1 MSTTLVPLSDWLPE
15 YDVHERHE
23 RYIGATPERALE
35 LALRAPAA
43 PDRIVRALFRLRGI
57 PRTGTIE
64 DLAELLGLA
73 ERERT
78 PASWVV
84 AGGKSVR
91 IGLDFVARPD
101 GDGAILSTETRVQA
115 TSARSRRLFRAYW
128 LVVGPFSA
136 LVRRRWLR
144 AIASTGEPVV
154 PP

>member
-1 MSTTLVPLSDWLPE
+1 MPLSDWLPE

-23 RYIGATPERALE
+23 RHIAATPERALE

-64 DLAELLGLA
+64 DLAELLGLP

-78 PASWVV
+78 PVSWVV

-91 IGLDFVARPD
+91 IGLDFVAV
-101 GDGAILSTETRVQA
+101 GTRVQT
-115 TSARSRRLFRAYW
+115 TSTRSRRLFRAYW

-144 AIASTGEPVV
+144 AIARYA
-154 PP
+154 